1 MLMSESSASSPL
13 IAFTEGNIMVG
24 VCSWGGGTVD
34 ELEMASLRWESPL
47 TPRGRRRTRVT
58 RCKRQYSGLWG
69 DKLRLRQMNRGDFF
83 TSRQNA
89 FSVFPNKFYHHIAW
103 FCTEPE
109 EFLAVFS
116 LSGVF
121 HSYCSCIMIPLL
133 FFPSKPSFCF
143 FFFVAK
149 RRQRV
154 TSDHFVAPVNFLL
167 LLNGAFH
174 RNTLHFVAVRLR
186 VLIRAQKREIP

>member
-1 MLMSESSASSPL
+1 M
-13 IAFTEGNIMVG
+13 
-24 VCSWGGGTVD
+24 
-34 ELEMASLRWESPL
+34 
-47 TPRGRRRTRVT
+47 PRGRRRTWVT

-69 DKLRLRQMNRGDFF
+69 DKLRLGQMNRGDFF
-83 TSRQNA
+83 TSRQNV
-89 FSVFPNKFYHHIAW
+89 FSVFPNKICHHIAW

-121 HSYCSCIMIPLL
+121 HGYCSCIMIPLL
-133 FFPSKPSFCF
+133 FFPSKPSFF
-143 FFFVAK
+143 LAK

-174 RNTLHFVAVRLR
+174 RNTLHFVPEPLRNAVRLR
-186 VLIRAQKREIP
+186 VMIRAQKRKIS